1 MQELP
6 SWSECV
12 SEYACSRR
20 HVAVASSS
28 RGDGD
33 LESWIAE
40 IEEGWKLIRRGGCIW
55 EIISTIFETSKGCW
69 GAIEWKRGKE
79 RKFREWRIC
88 DIYIYISLFV
98 AYLATDFCMERVRH
112 FCTRMSPF
120 YIHFICIITFLG
132 TLLKYKYENA
142 KKA

>member
-1 MQELP
+1 M
-6 SWSECV
+6 SG
-12 SEYACSRR
+12 
-20 HVAVASSS
+20 
-28 RGDGD
+28 RG
-33 LESWIAE
+33 
-40 IEEGWKLIRRGGCIW
+40 
-55 EIISTIFETSKGCW
+55 
-69 GAIEWKRGKE
+69 E
-79 RKFREWRIC
+79 RKGNFENGEFA
-88 DIYIYISLFV
+88 IYIYISLFV